1 MKRGNPMKGMSG
13 TGAERERARRR
24 PSPEGGIDLM
34 KSQQALGLWR
44 KAITREMTGVVP
56 VEERN
61 ADWQDHLPHGSA
73 AARDAAAS
81 PLPQLLPSSQQDP

>member
-1 MKRGNPMKGMSG
+1 MRELPEAKAAAKAADQGGRGGRLQRKGMSG

-44 KAITREMTGVVP
+44 KAIQRVIIYTHLGG
-56 VEERN
+56 ERCTC
-61 ADWQDHLPHGSA
+61 LIC
-73 AARDAAAS
+73 
-81 PLPQLLPSSQQDP
+81 